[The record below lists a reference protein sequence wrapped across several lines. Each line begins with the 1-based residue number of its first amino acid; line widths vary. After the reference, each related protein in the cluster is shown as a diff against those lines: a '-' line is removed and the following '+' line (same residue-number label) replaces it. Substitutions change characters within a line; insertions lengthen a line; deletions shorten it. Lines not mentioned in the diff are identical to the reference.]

1 MRRKALHGDIVE
13 DVHATLNGY
22 VGVHDLRGTGAIPIE
37 LVSLLVASLVDSEV
51 ELCMRKVKITGLRW
65 KWARVQGEIRI
76 TNDYRTLRKPTG
88 KETVWYVT

>member
-1 MRRKALHGDIVE
+1 MRYCGGSALH
-13 DVHATLNGY
+13 ATKWLRKG
-22 VGVHDLRGTGAIPIE
+22 HDLRGTGAIPIE